1 MKPEQLGLSIG
12 IAALLAAIF
21 LIDIRMAL
29 GLTPW
34 LLYVIPIGLTY
45 WASYLY
51 TPFIVAAT
59 CTVLMFVGYILS
71 APLVPKSIAL
81 TNRIFGTITFL
92 ALGIL
97 IVAYKLLAQRLSNL
111 TDQLRR
117 ELPERTQDRGRA
129 VRVFRAEAEQRS
141 RLDRDLP
148 EVSDEFTRHVTDV
161 LVAENRRLQEH
172 IEHLEQRELPA
183 PEGEDRLEHTR
194 RELERLG
201 KQLEQLQ
208 RDLLRQ

>member
-29 GLTPW
+29 GFTPW

-51 TPFIVAAT
+51 TPLLVAAT
-59 CTVLMFVGYILS
+59 CTVLVFVGYVLS
-71 APLVPKSIAL
+71 PPLIPNSIAL

-117 ELPERTQDRGRA
+117 ELLERTQDLGRA
-129 VRVFRAEAEQRS
+129 VRVFRAEAEQRN
-141 RLDRDLP
+141 RLERDLP
-148 EVSDEFTRHVTDV
+148 EVSEEFTRHVTDV

-172 IEHLEQRELPA
+172 IEHLEHRELPA

>member
-1 MKPEQLGLSIG
+1 MKPEQLGLSNG

-29 GLTPW
+29 GFTPW

-51 TPFIVAAT
+51 TPLIVAAT

-71 APLVPKSIAL
+71 SPLVPKSIAL

-117 ELPERTQDRGRA
+117 ELLERTQDLGRA
-129 VRVFRAEAEQRS
+129 VRVFRAEAEQRN
-141 RLDRDLP
+141 RLERDLP

-172 IEHLEQRELPA
+172 IEHLEHRELSA